1 MSGKTSGET
10 KLLGMS
16 LPVIPEL
23 RDFFLCI
30 DFFFQLL
37 FHLAYF
43 QPQQHISEEN
53 QFKLC
58 ANHQTKSEFTSE
70 WNS

>member
-1 MSGKTSGET
+1 MSDKTSGET

-16 LPVIPEL
+16 LPVIQEL
-23 RDFFLCI
+23 RDFFMYR
-30 DFFFQLL
+30 FFFQLL
-37 FHLAYF
+37 FQLAHF
-43 QPQQHISEEN
+43 QPQQHLSEEN